1 MERLYLFD
9 VREENGLFSYG
20 RDEETAAR
28 LREYYEVI
36 LPSVEHM
43 GSLDDMVVGI
53 LDEEP
58 DLVLI
63 RTADNCGQL
72 DYAVARR
79 LAQEGTGNLWI
90 LSGKAEE
97 DGVVWIGGQKCSV
110 VSWPA
115 ALPLS
120 RRSEKEYA
128 PEEVFSP
135 EIAYGPGAAQIL
147 KNGVEAYVTGSYPD
161 PGRLMNLKH
170 LYFEEAPGQLPE
182 FSDELFDVNSALI
195 YPDYDQDRFR
205 GLKQTENGI
214 YMHVHQMDGE
224 TLFLDNNSAGEPVS
238 VMKYSEYSGQLPVFL
253 KIEDRDDIRALLQ
266 DVDAFKKTGTTSK
279 MGIRL
284 VNECAWGVSPCILSG
299 LLRGRTDRTRA
310 LRPCPGCSRS
320 VGSVEDDSFA
330 LARQAAVI
338 MRQEKLSRG
347 CEGCAMAQMC
357 SKCAMLPD
365 GLSAEEYCEAFRYP
379 GTFDFLFKSVIV
391 GGIFGGSRRLHGEDY
406 RMIEISSPY
415 RRLVVTGKEL
425 QNVPE
430 KRKRSILVAVKT
442 GKLYYVLGYKASKL
456 YQTDERF
463 VYLSEMFDSDVP
475 VDDIMKLYGKRYR
488 LTRED
493 AGAHV
498 MEAYE
503 MIKDAVII

>member
-1 MERLYLFD
+1 
-9 VREENGLFSYG
+9 
-20 RDEETAAR
+20 
-28 LREYYEVI
+28 
-36 LPSVEHM
+36 
-43 GSLDDMVVGI
+43 MVVGI

-72 DYAVARR
+72 DYAVVRR

-90 LSGKAEE
+90 ISGKAEE
-97 DGVVWIGGQKCSV
+97 DGVVCIGGQKCSV

-214 YMHVHQMDGE
+214 SMHIHQMDGE
-224 TLFLDNNSAGEPVS
+224 TLFLDNDSAGEPVS

-284 VNECAWGVSPCILSG
+284 VNECAWGVSPLYPVQSAQGKNGPHPRPAAVSGDAAGLSG
-299 LLRGRTDRTRA
+299 AWRTTASLWPARRQSSCGRKSSA
-310 LRPCPGCSRS
+310 
-320 VGSVEDDSFA
+320 EDVKA
-330 LARQAAVI
+330 ARW
-338 MRQEKLSRG
+338 RRCG
-347 CEGCAMAQMC
+347 

-391 GGIFGGSRRLHGEDY
+391 GGIFGGSRAAARGGLPDDRDQLSLQASGRDREGAA
-406 RMIEISSPY
+406 ECA
-415 RRLVVTGKEL
+415 GKEKAL
-425 QNVPE
+425 HSGGSE
-430 KRKRSILVAVKT
+430 DRKAV
-442 GKLYYVLGYKASKL
+442 LC
-456 YQTDERF
+456 
-463 VYLSEMFDSDVP
+463 
-475 VDDIMKLYGKRYR
+475 
-488 LTRED
+488 
-493 AGAHV
+493 AGL
-498 MEAYE
+498 
-503 MIKDAVII
+503 